1 MSARSRAVDR
11 ARVGWHSAAVSGR
24 DPRYRPY
31 RAAMWVAYFA
41 AIVVGVGILIGSVAT
56 HLRGARRGPAG
67 PPPTRAALRVCLSD
81 LESLYREQNQRAW
94 GLAAEL
100 EDPQPFQRWNEWARG
115 WETRVADLSDRC
127 GLDAGDEKQVGW
139 HERTE
144 MAAARDAML
153 ALHRAYGLQVNRFA
167 SEHGDLA
174 QAAAEALAH
183 ARVAVARER

>member
-1 MSARSRAVDR
+1 
-11 ARVGWHSAAVSGR
+11 
-24 DPRYRPY
+24 
-31 RAAMWVAYFA
+31 MWALYFG
-41 AIVVGVGILIGSVAT
+41 AIAIGVGILVGSVAS
-56 HLRGARRGPAG
+56 HLRGARKGPAG

-94 GLAAEL
+94 TLAAEL
-100 EDPQPFQRWNEWARG
+100 EHPAPFQTWNEWAKG

-127 GLDAGDEKQVGW
+127 GLDAGDASQVGW

-153 ALHRAYGLQVNRFA
+153 ALHRAYAVQVNRFA

-183 ARVAVARER
+183 ARVAVGRQR